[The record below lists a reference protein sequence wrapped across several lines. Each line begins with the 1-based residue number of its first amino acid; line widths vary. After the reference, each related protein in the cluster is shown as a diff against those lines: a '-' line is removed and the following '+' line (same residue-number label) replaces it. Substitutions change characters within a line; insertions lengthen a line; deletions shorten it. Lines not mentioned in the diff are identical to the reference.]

1 MDTSP
6 IDASVI
12 VCTYNRSASLQLTLN
27 ALQVQSVKDDID
39 WEVLVVDNNSTDDT
53 RSVVERFAATFP
65 RVRYSRE
72 PRQGLSFARNHGI
85 ASARGKILLFTDD
98 DVRPEADW
106 VQRIVDGM
114 TQSGCD
120 ACGGYIAPVWEVQPP
135 SWLTERFYGF
145 LAIRTHQH
153 EDFRITQ
160 TSDAPFGANMAFR
173 RTVFDNGD
181 AFDVTRGRKGSVLA
195 SGEDGEMFERLLAR
209 GATVM
214 FFADAKVHH
223 RVEGFRV
230 TKRYFRRWRF
240 QTSRNIA
247 QSRGVAGERRF
258 LGIPRY
264 LFPQFAR
271 AVMNAVK
278 ARMTQPEDEAFH
290 REIIVWHFLGVMH
303 GLLRNRN
310 RAGGDRPAATASG
323 THR

>member
-1 MDTSP
+1 VDTSP

-12 VCTYNRSASLQLTLN
+12 VCTYNRSTSLQLTLR
-27 ALQVQSVKDDID
+27 ALQVQSVKGDID
-39 WEVLVVDNNSTDDT
+39 WEVLVVDNNSIDDT
-53 RSVVERFAATFP
+53 RSVVEQFASTFP

-72 PRQGLSFARNHGI
+72 SRQGLSFARNHGI
-85 ASARGKILLFTDD
+85 AVARGKILLFTDD
-98 DVRPEADW
+98 DVCPEPDW

-114 TQSGCD
+114 TQTGCD

-145 LAIRTHQH
+145 LAIKTDKHQT
-153 EDFRITQ
+153 FQITDG
-160 TSDAPFGANMAFR
+160 SDSPFGANMAFR
-173 RTVFDNGD
+173 RTVFDNGE

-195 SGEDGEMFERLLAR
+195 SGEDGEMFERLFAR
-209 GATVM
+209 GASVM

-247 QSRGVAGERRF
+247 QSRGVPGERRLF
-258 LGIPRY
+258 GIPWY
-264 LFPQFAR
+264 LFPQVAR
-271 AVMNAVK
+271 AGMNAVK
-278 ARMTQPEDEAFH
+278 ARFTQPEDEAFH
-290 REIIVWHFLGVMH
+290 REIIVWHFLGLMH

-310 RAGGDRPAATASG
+310 RVSEERAAATASG
-323 THR
+323 MHR